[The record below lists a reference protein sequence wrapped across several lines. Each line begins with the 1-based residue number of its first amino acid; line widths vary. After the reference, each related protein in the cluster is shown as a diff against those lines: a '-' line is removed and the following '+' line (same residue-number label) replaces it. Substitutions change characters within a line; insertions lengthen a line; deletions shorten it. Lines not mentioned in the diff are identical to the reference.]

1 MKKFFKIG
9 CLGLIGLIV
18 LFIIIGVATSGG
30 SKSSTKT
37 TTSTTTKSDANL
49 SSSTS
54 KPTDTNQTNAT
65 TTPASNDGVLTKE
78 KFDKITDG
86 MTYDQVKAIVGSDG
100 ELLSESGDKGTE
112 FYTEMYQFKTDG
124 FLSNSTMMFQG
135 GKLINKSQVGLGGN
149 NSNVKID
156 KAKYDQIQ
164 NGMTYEQV
172 QQIAGGEGEI
182 LSESGQKGTDLYTIM
197 VQYEGNGDL
206 GANVSLMFQGNKLQT
221 KAQFGL
227 K

>member
-1 MKKFFKIG
+1 MKRFFKIG

-30 SKSSTKT
+30 SKSTTKT
-37 TTSTTTKSDANL
+37 TTSTTTKSDANS

-54 KPTDTNQTNAT
+54 KPADTNKTNT
-65 TTPASNDGVLTKE
+65 TTTASTDGVLTKE

-86 MTYDQVKAIVGSDG
+86 MTYDQVKAIAGSDG
-100 ELLSESGDKGTE
+100 ELLSESGDKGTQ

-124 FLSNSTMMFQG
+124 FLSNATMTFQG
-135 GKLINKSQVGLGGN
+135 GKLINKAQVGLGGT
-149 NSNVKID
+149 SNVKLS

-164 NGMTYEQV
+164 SGMTYEQV

-182 LSESGQKGTDLYTIM
+182 ISESGQKGTEFYTIM
-197 VQYEGNGDL
+197 VQYDGEGDL

-221 KAQFGL
+221 KSQFGL

>member
-37 TTSTTTKSDANL
+37 TTSTTTKSDANS

-54 KPTDTNQTNAT
+54 KPADTNQTNAT

-100 ELLSESGDKGTE
+100 ELLSESGDKGTQY
-112 FYTEMYQFKTDG
+112 YTEMYQFKTDG
-124 FLSNSTMMFQG
+124 FLSNSTMTFQG
-135 GKLINKSQVGLGGN
+135 GKLINKAQVGLGGT
-149 NSNVKID
+149 SKVKIS

-164 NGMTYEQV
+164 SGMTYEQV

-182 LSESGQKGTDLYTIM
+182 ISESGQKGTEFYTIM
-197 VQYEGNGDL
+197 VQYDGEGDL

-221 KAQFGL
+221 KSQFGL

>member
-9 CLGLIGLIV
+9 CLGLVGLIV

-30 SKSSTKT
+30 SKSTTKT
-37 TTSTTTKSDANL
+37 ITSSTTKSDANS

-54 KPTDTNQTNAT
+54 KPADTNKTNT
-65 TTPASNDGVLTKE
+65 TTSADGVLTKE

-86 MTYDQVKAIVGSDG
+86 MTYDQVKAIVGNDG
-100 ELLSESGDKGTE
+100 ELLSESGDKGTQ

-124 FLSNSTMMFQG
+124 FLSNAMMTFQG
-135 GKLINKSQVGLGGN
+135 GKLINKAQVGLGGT
-149 NSNVKID
+149 SNVKIS

-164 NGMTYEQV
+164 SGMTYEQV

-182 LSESGQKGTDLYTIM
+182 LSESGQKGTEFYTIM
-197 VQYEGNGDL
+197 VQYGGEGDL

-221 KAQFGL
+221 KSQFGL